1 MPESG
6 SQILGPNVSH
16 GEINNMKKNRGTT
29 TEQPN
34 GYIVE
39 ISWEYE
45 KDMMGIQWNVNPN
58 QGLRFDIFGIRFS
71 KWDDNPH
78 CLSTFVGCRQQ
89 TSIAMEKRSV
99 YIYIYICIDD
109 FPTKMMTFDSYVSL
123 PKGVFAHFRNV
134 RLTGEPARFCSG

>member
-1 MPESG
+1 MLSTSIIDYATIAQLYIAMPKSG

-16 GEINNMKKNRGTT
+16 GDISNMKNNRGTT

-78 CLSTFVGCRQQ
+78 CLSRFVGCRQ
-89 TSIAMEKRSV
+89 
-99 YIYIYICIDD
+99 
-109 FPTKMMTFDSYVSL
+109 
-123 PKGVFAHFRNV
+123 
-134 RLTGEPARFCSG
+134 